1 MRKRRAIR
9 WSIVLLATLI
19 AILAIAYLA
28 IPPLVE
34 PQLAK
39 KLQAMVAERLHA
51 ELAIGDLDYRI
62 PYTLHVHTARL
73 ILRDH
78 DDVPALLSVDELDLT
93 LAELPRHGKPLVIR
107 ALNVHHP
114 KVSMV
119 RAPTGEIVGHDIVVK
134 QPPKEHPRHKL
145 SEMFELRK
153 FKIDNGE
160 INFEDRTKPAQ
171 PAMVW
176 TGISTDLNITPKDKA
191 LYDYHFV
198 VNNDPLFTLD
208 AGGAMQIDDLKLQI
222 NKLRMHAAVAS
233 EQSKTAL
240 PAVVQRLVD
249 KFKIKGELSVDGSAT
264 LPLREMSKAEGTG
277 HLQLHGARAQFKDLS
292 FDDLALDLSA
302 NRTDGNP
309 PTVEVAS
316 SGRVQ
321 DAAFQLDKT
330 TIQYA
335 AGAAI
340 FKDIHARY
348 GQDDIKLVFA
358 RILPDH
364 PATLVNLLGEINFH
378 APSPPYPPPLAKI
391 VPRLNP
397 TGVYRIIGNTTLD
410 KPLTK
415 TDLTVSADDA
425 TVAPTPKEIPF
436 EHVHGELHIDEKRME
451 LRNVA
456 ATLAGGEVTLKGTID
471 TPRPHAYSLEATAQ
485 KVNLEQ
491 LAPVLLASAKEQ
503 GRLRG
508 DVYGKATIKGSGRV
522 GEKSALE
529 LMTVDGELES
539 HESDLWQGNVVS
551 GVVQRV
557 KVSRD
562 SLSTGEAAAI
572 FSIKDRVIEL
582 KNAAINSPLLGLQ
595 GSGTVSFDKL
605 LDLNVVAAPLGDWK
619 MNLKK
624 LKIPI
629 VSDVTG
635 EIAGAVQRLL
645 TAATSAL
652 LYQFHVTGEMKKPTI
667 TPVPV
672 PVLTETAAA
681 IFGKMTKEQKDHSLI
696 ESIRDKKDEKA
707 STQK

>member
-9 WSIVLLATLI
+9 WSIVLLAALI

-28 IPPLVE
+28 IPPIVE
-34 PQLAK
+34 PHLAR

-51 ELAIGDLDYRI
+51 ELAIGDLEYRI

-73 ILRDH
+73 LLRDH
-78 DDVPALLSVDELDLT
+78 NDVPALLSVDELDLT

-107 ALNVHHP
+107 ALHVHHP

-119 RAPTGEIVGHDIVVK
+119 RASTGELIGHDIVVK
-134 QPPKEHPRHKL
+134 EPPKEHPQHKL

-153 FKIDNGE
+153 FKIDDGE
-160 INFEDRTKPAQ
+160 INFEDRTKPGE

-208 AGGAMQIDDLKLQI
+208 AGGAMQIDELKLQI
-222 NKLRMHAAVAS
+222 NKLSMHAAVAS
-233 EQSKTAL
+233 EQSKTPL
-240 PAVVQRLVD
+240 PAVVQRVVD
-249 KFKIKGELSVDGSAT
+249 KFKIKGELQFDGDGT
-264 LPLREMSKAEGTG
+264 LPLREMAKAQGKG
-277 HLQLHGARAQFKDLS
+277 HLQLHGASAQLKDVS
-292 FDDLALDLSA
+292 FDNLSLDLVAKRDDS
-302 NRTDGNP
+302 NP
-309 PTVEVAS
+309 PTIDLAS
-316 SGRVQ
+316 SGRVG
-321 DAAFQLDKT
+321 DAPFQLDKST
-330 TIQYA
+330 VQYA
-335 AGAAI
+335 GRAFI
-340 FKDIHARY
+340 FKDMHARY

-364 PATLVNLLGEINFH
+364 PTMLVDLVGQVDFR
-378 APSPPYPPPLAKI
+378 APSPPYPPPLSKAI
-391 VPRLNP
+391 ARLNP
-397 TGVYRIIGNTTLD
+397 TGTYHVIGSTSLD
-410 KPLTK
+410 KPVSK
-415 TDLTVSADDA
+415 TDLTVSAVDA
-425 TVAPTPKEIPF
+425 RLSPAPKHLPF
-436 EHVHGELHIDEKRME
+436 EHVHGEFHIDEKHME
-451 LRNVA
+451 LRNVT
-456 ATLAGGEVTLKGTID
+456 ATLAGGDVTVKGTID
-471 TPRPHAYSLEATAQ
+471 TPRPHAYSLDATAA

-491 LAPVLLASAKEQ
+491 LAPILLPAEKEK

-508 DVYGKATIKGSGRV
+508 EVYGKATIKGSGRV
-522 GEKSALE
+522 DEKSALD

-551 GVVQRV
+551 GVVGQL
-557 KVSRD
+557 KVSRN
-562 SLSTGEAAAI
+562 SLSTSEAAAI

-582 KNAAINSPLLGLQ
+582 KHAAINSPLLGLQ
-595 GSGTVSFDKL
+595 GSGTVSFDKQ
-605 LDLNVVAAPLGDWK
+605 LDLDVVAAPLGDWK

-645 TAATSAL
+645 TAATSTL
-652 LYQFHVTGEMKKPTI
+652 LYQFQVTGETSKPKI

-672 PVLTETAAA
+672 PVLTEPAAA
-681 IFGKMTKEQKDHSLI
+681 LFGKMTRDQNDQKLIDLMREKKEEKDS
-696 ESIRDKKDEKA
+696 KEK
-707 STQK
+707 